1 MKFKFCPNCGSA
13 LAAKEIDGVVRL
25 SCSSK
30 TCSYIFWD
38 NPTPVI
44 AAIVELNDNVIL
56 IRNKG
61 WPADMFGLVTGFLE
75 KNETPEN
82 GILREVKEE
91 LGVDGEIV
99 RLVGVYSFFEMNQII
114 LAYHV
119 SAHGEITVG
128 DELADIKAVPPENL
142 KPRPFGTGFALQDW
156 LAQRRDPL

>member
-1 MKFKFCPNCGSA
+1 MKFKFCPYCGSS
-13 LAAKEIDGVVRL
+13 LAAKEIDGVTRL

-30 TCSYIFWD
+30 SCNYIFWD

-44 AAIVELNDNVIL
+44 AAIVEHNDKVLL

-61 WPADMFGLVTGFLE
+61 WPEDMFGLVTGFLE
-75 KNETPEN
+75 KNETPEK

-91 LGVDGEIV
+91 LGIDGEIV
-99 RLVGVYSFFEMNQII
+99 SLVGIYSFFEMNQLI

-119 SAHGEITVG
+119 VAHGEITIG
-128 DELADIKAVPPENL
+128 EELADIKAIPPENL

-156 LAQRRDPL
+156 LEKRRDTQ